1 MKPIGKKYAVVT
13 VFAVAM
19 AFMEAAIVVYLREL
33 YYPGG
38 FSFPLAA
45 MPRDI
50 LFVEIGR
57 EAATIV
63 MIASAAVLASRK
75 FYGRMAAFFYVFGV
89 WDIFYYVFLKALLG
103 WPASFFEMDVLFL
116 IPVVWAGPVLAPL
129 ICSFT
134 MIALA
139 ALIERGLA
147 AAENF
152 RLSVTQWL
160 LLWAGALI
168 IFLSFIQNETGP
180 ISELAC
186 KSVSNGNNP
195 LLYNWWLFWAGE
207 FLILISLFV
216 TFKKTSRNR
225 SRHKNN

>member
-1 MKPIGKKYAVVT
+1 MKLIEKKYAVVS

-19 AFMEAAIVVYLREL
+19 AFMEAAIVVYLRAL
-33 YYPGG
+33 YYPEG

-45 MPRDI
+45 MPRNI
-50 LFVEIGR
+50 LLIEIMR

-63 MIASAAVLASRK
+63 MIASAAVLAARK
-75 FYGRMAAFFYVFGV
+75 FYGRLAVFFYVFAV

-139 ALIERGLA
+139 ALIEKGLA
-147 AAENF
+147 SSENF
-152 RLSVTQWL
+152 RLSVREWG
-160 LLWAGALI
+160 LLWSGAVI
-168 IFLSFIQNETGP
+168 IFLSFIWDYGFIILKGAAPSQIASFVPGP
-180 ISELAC
+180 Y
-186 KSVSNGNNP
+186 KWG
-195 LLYNWWLFWAGE
+195 LFLAGE
-207 FLILISLFV
+207 FLILISLFMIG
-216 TFKKTSRNR
+216 KK
-225 SRHKNN
+225 KAQ